1 LPVIDQVAAD
11 YQDEVKFLAVAGK
24 ADMGPTAEVANELFS
39 DNLAWGLDP
48 QIWELY
54 GIPGQP
60 ATVLIAQGVVV
71 DMWFGA
77 TSAEFLRE
85 RIDNLITLGA

>member
-1 LPVIDQVAAD
+1 LPVVDQVAAD
-11 YQDEVKFLAVAGK
+11 YQDDVTFLAVAGK
-24 ADMGPTAEVANELFS
+24 AEMGPTAEVADELFS
-39 DNLAWGLDP
+39 SNLQWGLGP

-54 GIPGQP
+54 GVPGQP
-60 ATVLIAQGVVV
+60 STVLIAQGVVV

-77 TSAEFLRE
+77 TSPEFLKE